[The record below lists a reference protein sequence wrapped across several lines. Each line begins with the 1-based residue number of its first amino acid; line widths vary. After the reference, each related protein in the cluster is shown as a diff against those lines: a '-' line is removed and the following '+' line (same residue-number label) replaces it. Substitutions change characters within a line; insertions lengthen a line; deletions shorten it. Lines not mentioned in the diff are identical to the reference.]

1 MYVLHKGRPPRAQEA
16 ACQDIL
22 FPGGGHKAT
31 LKVILPVEDAVSSPV
46 LTRIETSSGVRDMA
60 RRRSSMKS
68 RMSIGS
74 IPEKKGEE
82 VEDVNEDGDGGG
94 WDEDGDAGFADPVE
108 DMAKEPERDDE
119 RAPYWMEVGRGE
131 VKVDSIY

>member
-1 MYVLHKGRPPRAQEA
+1 
-16 ACQDIL
+16 
-22 FPGGGHKAT
+22 
-31 LKVILPVEDAVSSPV
+31 
-46 LTRIETSSGVRDMA
+46 MA

-82 VEDVNEDGDGGG
+82 DEDVNEDGDGGG
-94 WDEDGDAGFADPVE
+94 WDEDGDAGYADPVE

-119 RAPYWMEVGRGE
+119 RAPYWMEVGRDL
-131 VKVDSIY
+131 VKIY

>member
-1 MYVLHKGRPPRAQEA
+1 
-16 ACQDIL
+16 
-22 FPGGGHKAT
+22 
-31 LKVILPVEDAVSSPV
+31 
-46 LTRIETSSGVRDMA
+46 MA

-82 VEDVNEDGDGGG
+82 DEDVNEDGDGGG
-94 WDEDGDAGFADPVE
+94 WDGDGDGDAGYADSVE

-119 RAPYWMEVGRGE
+119 RAPYWMEVRRKV
-131 VKVDSIY
+131 VKVESI